1 MKRKVI
7 KHITIFACI
16 FIIIAA
22 ILFGTYRYFFYP
34 YRGVSS
40 KIEYSQELYTML
52 TKDQAI
58 KDLDYI
64 IKTLSERHPACMNG
78 LPELVLQVYQKEKE
92 ELISAMERAHLTDLR

>member
-1 MKRKVI
+1 
-7 KHITIFACI
+7 
-16 FIIIAA
+16 
-22 ILFGTYRYFFYP
+22 
-34 YRGVSS
+34 
-40 KIEYSQELYTML
+40 ML

-92 ELISAMERAHLTDLR
+92 ELPEQVSVLELWHTASRVLAAMKDGHTQVLYHPAEYHTLPVIRLTDGKLTCTGTYDNEKFSMLL